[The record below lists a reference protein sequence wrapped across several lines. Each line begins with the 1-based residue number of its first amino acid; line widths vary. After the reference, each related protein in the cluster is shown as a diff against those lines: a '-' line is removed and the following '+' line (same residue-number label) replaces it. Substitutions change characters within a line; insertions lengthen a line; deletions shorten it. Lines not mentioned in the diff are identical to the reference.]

1 MKILILQI
9 GNIAM
14 VKRVLMSLLLI
25 MGIITVYSQNV
36 ERLESE
42 PTFKGITIGMPINS
56 IANKLSFDSVVN
68 GDTMYNL
75 TDSQYYSVFGIS
87 MNHARVVVRNGKVY
101 MILLVKTVQGSE
113 SNPTIF
119 DASELQTIERGLIE
133 RFGRPT
139 QPIYKKGEVYTT
151 GSQWNSKTKAVGVYM
166 DFYGT
171 FNGYMLVFSMGEG
184 VERKVDF

>member
-1 MKILILQI
+1 MIKRILTLLFLII
-9 GNIAM
+9 GT
-14 VKRVLMSLLLI
+14 
-25 MGIITVYSQNV
+25 ITVYSQNIQ
-36 ERLESE
+36 RLESE
-42 PTFKGITIGMPINS
+42 PTFKGITIGMPIHT
-56 IANKLSFDSVVN
+56 IANKLSFNSVVN
-68 GDTMYNL
+68 GDTMYDL
-75 TDSQYYSVFGIS
+75 TDSQYYSVFGVS

-101 MILLVKTVQGSE
+101 MVLLVKTVQGSE

-151 GSQWNSKTKAVGVYM
+151 GTQWNSKTKAVGVYM
-166 DFYGT
+166 EFYGT
-171 FNGYMLVFSMGEG
+171 FQGYMLVFSMGEG

>member
-1 MKILILQI
+1 MIKRILTLLFLII
-9 GNIAM
+9 GT
-14 VKRVLMSLLLI
+14 
-25 MGIITVYSQNV
+25 ITVYSQNIQ
-36 ERLESE
+36 RLESE
-42 PTFKGITIGMPINS
+42 PTFKGITIGMPIHT
-56 IANKLSFDSVVN
+56 IANKLSFNSVVN
-68 GDTMYNL
+68 GDTMYDL
-75 TDSQYYSVFGIS
+75 TDSQYYSVFGVS

-151 GSQWNSKTKAVGVYM
+151 GNQWNSKTKAVGVYM
-166 DFYGT
+166 EFYGT
-171 FNGYMLVFSMGEG
+171 FQGYMLVFSMGEG

>member
-1 MKILILQI
+1 MVITMIKRIFTLLFLIF
-9 GNIAM
+9 GVVA
-14 VKRVLMSLLLI
+14 
-25 MGIITVYSQNV
+25 VYSQNIQ
-36 ERLESE
+36 RLESE
-42 PTFKGITIGMPINS
+42 PTFKGITIGMPIHS
-56 IANKLSFDSVVN
+56 IANKLSFNSVVN
-68 GDTMYNL
+68 GDTMYDL

-87 MNHARVVVRNGKVY
+87 MNHARIVVRNGKVY
-101 MILLVKTVQGSE
+101 MILIVKTVQGSE

-139 QPIYKKGEVYTT
+139 QPIYKQGEVYTT

>member
-1 MKILILQI
+1 
-9 GNIAM
+9 
-14 VKRVLMSLLLI
+14 
-25 MGIITVYSQNV
+25 
-36 ERLESE
+36 
-42 PTFKGITIGMPINS
+42 
-56 IANKLSFDSVVN
+56 
-68 GDTMYNL
+68 MYDL

-87 MNHARVVVRNGKVY
+87 MNHARIVVRNGKVY
-101 MILLVKTVQGSE
+101 MILIVKTVQGSE

-119 DASELQTIERGLIE
+119 DASELRTIERGLIE

-139 QPIYKKGEVYTT
+139 QPIYKQGEVYTT

>member
-1 MKILILQI
+1 MIKRILT
-9 GNIAM
+9 
-14 VKRVLMSLLLI
+14 LLFLI
-25 MGIITVYSQNV
+25 VGTITVYSQNIQ
-36 ERLESE
+36 RLESE
-42 PTFKGITIGMPINS
+42 PTFKGITIGMPIHS
-56 IANKLSFDSVVN
+56 IANKLSFNSVVN
-68 GDTMYNL
+68 GDTMYDL

-87 MNHARVVVRNGKVY
+87 MNHARIVVRNGKVY
-101 MILLVKTVQGSE
+101 MILIVKTVQGSE

-139 QPIYKKGEVYTT
+139 QPIYKQGEVYTT

>member
-1 MKILILQI
+1 MI
-9 GNIAM
+9 
-14 VKRVLMSLLLI
+14 KRISTLLLLI
-25 MGIITVYSQNV
+25 WGVVTVYSQNI

-56 IANKLSFDSVVN
+56 IANKLSFNSVVN
-68 GDTMYNL
+68 GNTMYNL
-75 TDSQYYSVFGIS
+75 TDSQYYSVFGVS
-87 MNHARVVVRNGKVY
+87 MNQARVVVRNGKVY

-113 SNPTIF
+113 SNPTVF
-119 DASELQTIERGLIE
+119 DASELQIIENGLKG
-133 RFGRPT
+133 RFGNPT
-139 QPIYKKGEVYTT
+139 QGIYKTGEVYTT

>member
-1 MKILILQI
+1 MIKRILTLLFLII
-9 GNIAM
+9 GT
-14 VKRVLMSLLLI
+14 
-25 MGIITVYSQNV
+25 ITVNSQNIQ
-36 ERLESE
+36 RLENE
-42 PTFKGITIGMPINS
+42 PTFKGITIGMPIHS
-56 IANKLSFDSVVN
+56 IANKLSFDSIVN

-87 MNHARVVVRNGKVY
+87 MNHARVVVRDGKVY

-151 GSQWNSKTKAVGVYM
+151 GTQWNSKTKAVGVYM
-166 DFYGT
+166 EFYGT
-171 FNGYMLVFSMGEG
+171 FQGYMLVFSMGEG

>member
-1 MKILILQI
+1 MIKRIWTLLFLII
-9 GNIAM
+9 GT
-14 VKRVLMSLLLI
+14 
-25 MGIITVYSQNV
+25 ITVYSQNIQ
-36 ERLESE
+36 RLESE
-42 PTFKGITIGMPINS
+42 PTFKGITIGMPIQS
-56 IANKLSFDSVVN
+56 IANKLTFNSVVN
-68 GDTMYNL
+68 GDTMYDL

-87 MNHARVVVRNGKVY
+87 MNYARVVVRNGKVY

-151 GSQWNSKTKAVGVYM
+151 GTQWNSKTKAVGVYM
-166 DFYGT
+166 EFYGT
-171 FNGYMLVFSMGEG
+171 FQGYMLVFSMGEG

>member
-1 MKILILQI
+1 MI
-9 GNIAM
+9 
-14 VKRVLMSLLLI
+14 KRISTLLLLI
-25 MGIITVYSQNV
+25 LGVVTVYSQNIQ
-36 ERLESE
+36 RLESE
-42 PTFKGITIGMPINS
+42 PTFKGITIGMPIHS
-56 IANKLSFDSVVN
+56 IANKLSFNSVVN
-68 GDTMYNL
+68 GDTMYDL

-87 MNHARVVVRNGKVY
+87 MNHARIVVRNGKVY
-101 MILLVKTVQGSE
+101 MILIVKTVQGSE

-139 QPIYKKGEVYTT
+139 QPIYKQGEVYTT

>member
-1 MKILILQI
+1 MI
-9 GNIAM
+9 
-14 VKRVLMSLLLI
+14 KRIFNLLLLI
-25 MGIITVYSQNV
+25 FGVVAVYSQNIQ
-36 ERLESE
+36 RLENE
-42 PTFKGITIGMPINS
+42 PTFKGITIGMPIHS
-56 IANKLSFDSVVN
+56 IANKLSFNSVVN
-68 GDTMYNL
+68 GDTMYDL

-87 MNHARVVVRNGKVY
+87 MNHARIVVRNGKVY
-101 MILLVKTVQGSE
+101 MILIVKTVQGSE

-139 QPIYKKGEVYTT
+139 QPIYKQGEVYTT

>member
-1 MKILILQI
+1 MI
-9 GNIAM
+9 
-14 VKRVLMSLLLI
+14 KRISTLLLLI
-25 MGIITVYSQNV
+25 WGVVTVYSQNIQ
-36 ERLESE
+36 RLESE
-42 PTFKGITIGMPINS
+42 PTFKGITIGMPIHS
-56 IANKLSFDSVVN
+56 IANKLSFNSVVN
-68 GDTMYNL
+68 GDTMYDL

-87 MNHARVVVRNGKVY
+87 MNHARIVVRNGKVY
-101 MILLVKTVQGSE
+101 MILIVKTVQGSE

-139 QPIYKKGEVYTT
+139 QPLYKQGEVYTT

>member
-1 MKILILQI
+1 MIKRIWTLLFLII
-9 GNIAM
+9 GT
-14 VKRVLMSLLLI
+14 
-25 MGIITVYSQNV
+25 ITVYSQNIQ
-36 ERLESE
+36 RLESE
-42 PTFKGITIGMPINS
+42 PTFKGITIGMPIQS
-56 IANKLSFDSVVN
+56 IANKLTFNSVVN
-68 GDTMYNL
+68 GDTMYDL

-151 GSQWNSKTKAVGVYM
+151 GTQWNSKTKAVGVYM
-166 DFYGT
+166 EFYGT
-171 FNGYMLVFSMGEG
+171 FQGYMLVFSMGEG

>member
-1 MKILILQI
+1 MI
-9 GNIAM
+9 
-14 VKRVLMSLLLI
+14 KRIFTLLLF
-25 MGIITVYSQNV
+25 IIGVVTVYSQNIQ
-36 ERLESE
+36 RLESE
-42 PTFKGITIGMPINS
+42 PTFKGITIGMPIHS
-56 IANKLSFDSVVN
+56 IANILSFDSVVN
-68 GDTMYNL
+68 GDTKYNL

-87 MNHARVVVRNGKVY
+87 MNHAQIVVRNGKVY

-139 QPIYKKGEVYTT
+139 QPIYKQGEVYTT

>member
-1 MKILILQI
+1 MI
-9 GNIAM
+9 
-14 VKRVLMSLLLI
+14 KRISTLLLLI
-25 MGIITVYSQNV
+25 WGVVTVYSQNIQ
-36 ERLESE
+36 RLESE
-42 PTFKGITIGMPINS
+42 PTFKGITIGMPIHS
-56 IANKLSFDSVVN
+56 IANKLSFNSVVN
-68 GDTMYNL
+68 GDTMYDL

-87 MNHARVVVRNGKVY
+87 MNHARIVVKNGKVY
-101 MILLVKTVQGSE
+101 MILIVKTVQGSE

-139 QPIYKKGEVYTT
+139 QPIYKQGEVYTT

>member
-1 MKILILQI
+1 MI
-9 GNIAM
+9 
-14 VKRVLMSLLLI
+14 KRISTLLLLI
-25 MGIITVYSQNV
+25 WGVVTVYSQNIQ
-36 ERLESE
+36 RLESE
-42 PTFKGITIGMPINS
+42 PTFKGITIGMPIHS
-56 IANKLSFDSVVN
+56 IANKLSFNSVVN
-68 GDTMYNL
+68 GDTMYDL

-87 MNHARVVVRNGKVY
+87 MNHARIVVRNGKVY
-101 MILLVKTVQGSE
+101 MILIVKTVQGSE

-139 QPIYKKGEVYTT
+139 QPIYKQGEVYTT

-166 DFYGT
+166 EFYGT

>member
-1 MKILILQI
+1 MI
-9 GNIAM
+9 
-14 VKRVLMSLLLI
+14 KRISTLLLLI
-25 MGIITVYSQNV
+25 WGVVTVYSQNIQ
-36 ERLESE
+36 RLESE
-42 PTFKGITIGMPINS
+42 PTFKGITIGMPIHS
-56 IANKLSFDSVVN
+56 IANKLSFNSVVN
-68 GDTMYNL
+68 GDTMYDL

-87 MNHARVVVRNGKVY
+87 MNHARIVVRNGKVY
-101 MILLVKTVQGSE
+101 MILIVKTVQGSE

-139 QPIYKKGEVYTT
+139 QPIYKQGEVYTT

>member
-1 MKILILQI
+1 MKRLL
-9 GNIAM
+9 
-14 VKRVLMSLLLI
+14 VSLLLFV
-25 MGIITVYSQNV
+25 GAIIVYSQNIQ
-36 ERLESE
+36 RLESE
-42 PTFKGITIGMPINS
+42 PTFKGITIGMPIQS

-87 MNHARVVVRNGKVY
+87 MNHARVVVRNQKVY
-101 MILLVKTVQGSE
+101 AILLVKTVPGSE

-119 DASELQTIERGLIE
+119 DASELQTIERGLVE

-151 GSQWNSKTKAVGVYM
+151 GSQWNSKTKVVGVYM

-184 VERKVDF
+184 EERKVDF

>member
-1 MKILILQI
+1 MI
-9 GNIAM
+9 
-14 VKRVLMSLLLI
+14 KRISTFLLLI
-25 MGIITVYSQNV
+25 WGVVTVYSQNIQ
-36 ERLESE
+36 RLESE
-42 PTFKGITIGMPINS
+42 PTFKGITIGMPIHS
-56 IANKLSFDSVVN
+56 IANKLSFNSVVN
-68 GDTMYNL
+68 GDTMYDL

-87 MNHARVVVRNGKVY
+87 MNHARIVVRNGKVY
-101 MILLVKTVQGSE
+101 MILIVKTVQGSE

-139 QPIYKKGEVYTT
+139 QPIYKQGEVYTT

>member
-1 MKILILQI
+1 MI
-9 GNIAM
+9 
-14 VKRVLMSLLLI
+14 KRISTLLLLI
-25 MGIITVYSQNV
+25 WGVVTVYSQNIQ
-36 ERLESE
+36 RLESE
-42 PTFKGITIGMPINS
+42 PTFKGITIGMPIHS
-56 IANKLSFDSVVN
+56 IANKLSFNSVVN
-68 GDTMYNL
+68 GDTMYDL

-87 MNHARVVVRNGKVY
+87 MNHARIVVRNGKVY
-101 MILLVKTVQGSE
+101 MILIVKTVQGSE

-139 QPIYKKGEVYTT
+139 QPIYKKDEVYTT

>member
-1 MKILILQI
+1 MI
-9 GNIAM
+9 
-14 VKRVLMSLLLI
+14 KRIFTLLLLI
-25 MGIITVYSQNV
+25 LGVVTVYSQNI

-56 IANKLSFDSVVN
+56 IANKLSFNSVVN
-68 GDTMYNL
+68 GNTMYNL
-75 TDSQYYSVFGIS
+75 TDSQYYSVFGVS
-87 MNHARVVVRNGKVY
+87 MNQARVVVRNGKVY

-113 SNPTIF
+113 SNPTVF
-119 DASELQTIERGLIE
+119 DASELQIIENGLKG
-133 RFGRPT
+133 RFGNPT
-139 QPIYKKGEVYTT
+139 QGIYKTGEVYTT

>member
-1 MKILILQI
+1 MIKRILTLLFLII
-9 GNIAM
+9 GT
-14 VKRVLMSLLLI
+14 
-25 MGIITVYSQNV
+25 ITVYSQNIQ
-36 ERLESE
+36 RLESE
-42 PTFKGITIGMPINS
+42 PSFKGITIGMPIHS
-56 IANKLSFDSVVN
+56 IANKLSFNSVVN
-68 GDTMYNL
+68 GDTMYDL
-75 TDSQYYSVFGIS
+75 TDSQYYSVFGVS

-151 GSQWNSKTKAVGVYM
+151 GNQWNSKTKAVGVYM
-166 DFYGT
+166 EFYGT
-171 FNGYMLVFSMGEG
+171 FQGYMLVFSMGEG

>member
-1 MKILILQI
+1 
-9 GNIAM
+9 M
-14 VKRVLMSLLLI
+14 VITMIKRISTLLLLI
-25 MGIITVYSQNV
+25 WGVVTVYSQNIQ
-36 ERLESE
+36 RLESE
-42 PTFKGITIGMPINS
+42 PTFKGITIGMPIHS
-56 IANKLSFDSVVN
+56 IANKLSFNSVVN
-68 GDTMYNL
+68 GDTMYDL

-87 MNHARVVVRNGKVY
+87 MNHARIVVRNSKVY
-101 MILLVKTVQGSE
+101 MILIVKTVQGSE

-139 QPIYKKGEVYTT
+139 QPIYKQGEVYTT

>member
-1 MKILILQI
+1 MI
-9 GNIAM
+9 
-14 VKRVLMSLLLI
+14 KRISTLLLLI
-25 MGIITVYSQNV
+25 WGVVTVYSQNIQ
-36 ERLESE
+36 RLESE
-42 PTFKGITIGMPINS
+42 PTFKGITIGMPIHS
-56 IANKLSFDSVVN
+56 IANKLSFNSVVN
-68 GDTMYNL
+68 GDTMYDL

-87 MNHARVVVRNGKVY
+87 MNHARIVVRNSKVY
-101 MILLVKTVQGSE
+101 MILIVKTVQGSE

-139 QPIYKKGEVYTT
+139 QPIYKQGEVYTT

>member
-1 MKILILQI
+1 MIKRIWTLLFLII
-9 GNIAM
+9 GT
-14 VKRVLMSLLLI
+14 
-25 MGIITVYSQNV
+25 ITVYSQNIQ
-36 ERLESE
+36 RLESE
-42 PTFKGITIGMPINS
+42 PTFKGITIGMPIQS
-56 IANKLSFDSVVN
+56 IANKLTFNSVVN
-68 GDTMYNL
+68 GDTMYDL

-151 GSQWNSKTKAVGVYM
+151 GNQWNSKTKAVGVYM
-166 DFYGT
+166 EFYGT
-171 FNGYMLVFSMGEG
+171 FQGYMLVFSMGEG